1 MDSGKVARHCND
13 DACGGLG
20 DRMIVGIWS
29 VDVRVAR
36 RATPSPPSQRRGI
49 DANAS

>member
-1 MDSGKVARHCND
+1 MGMDSRRVARHCKG

-20 DRMIVGIWS
+20 DRMIVGVWS

-36 RATPSPPSQRRGI
+36 RAPLPTSSPGG
-49 DANAS
+49 

>member
-1 MDSGKVARHCND
+1 MGMDSGTVGRHCNG

-20 DRMIVGIWS
+20 DHMIVGVWS

-36 RATPSPPSQRRGI
+36 RASLPS
-49 DANAS
+49 ASGC

>member
-1 MDSGKVARHCND
+1 MGMDSQPLVPHSNG

-20 DRMIVGIWS
+20 DRMIVGVWS

-36 RATPSPPSQRRGI
+36 RAPLPTDSPDR
-49 DANAS
+49 

>member
-1 MDSGKVARHCND
+1 MDSRQDAGHCNG

-20 DRMIVGIWS
+20 DRMIVGVWS

-36 RATPSPPSQRRGI
+36 RVYP
-49 DANAS
+49 